1 MAFELYAHAAI
12 PERSDPVDSVM
23 PARGVPHM
31 GDRHYRILVGT
42 YATKLL
48 AQWWG
53 INIQRVY
60 IDPPENTKLATQRS
74 IYMYEIVEV
83 P

>member
-1 MAFELYAHAAI
+1 MAFELYAHVAVPRFTLDSNGNPLHAYPI
-12 PERSDPVDSVM
+12 PEHRRVFV
-23 PARGVPHM
+23 A
-31 GDRHYRILVGT
+31 T

-53 INIQRVY
+53 INIKRVY
-60 IDPPENTKLATQRS
+60 IDPAKTILATERV
-74 IYMYEIVEV
+74 ILLYEIVEV